1 MNKHCGKD
9 FKNIIN
15 KCKID
20 YSINND
26 DINFYINKENKTF
39 YDELIVKL
47 LILLQNIFN
56 NNISTY
62 NNEYRDY
69 DLNLSSFDTCIQYVY
84 ITYDIITRNIKRFKQ
99 LRKDFLHDYL
109 TKRQYFGLAES
120 IINRLIEYDIKYKFI
135 YENDF
140 HFIAFVITE
149 SCMNLCYKYNDIK
162 EYLVSEEDDSYDK
175 YAKELKI
182 IINNLEADN
191 STKELMIKYLNNM
204 NMEVKYIK
212 RCYNY

>member
-1 MNKHCGKD
+1 MNKHYGKD
-9 FKNIIN
+9 FKSIIN

-39 YDELIVKL
+39 YDELIIKL

-62 NNEYRDY
+62 ENEYKHY
-69 DLNLSSFDTCIQYVY
+69 YLNLSSFDTCIQYVY
-84 ITYDIITRNIKRFKQ
+84 ITYDIITRNINRFKQ
-99 LRKDFLHDYL
+99 LREDFLHDYL
-109 TKRQYFGLAES
+109 TKLNYFASVRSLIE
-120 IINRLIEYDIKYKFI
+120 RLIEHDIKYKII
-135 YENDF
+135 YENDAN
-140 HFIAFVITE
+140 FIAFAITE
-149 SCMNLCYKYNDIK
+149 SCMNSCYKYKGIK
-162 EYLVSEEDDSYDK
+162 KYLIPEEDDAYDK
-175 YAKELKI
+175 YAKELQI
-182 IINNLEADN
+182 IINNLEEDN